1 MDGDVFAGLRHQLGV
16 SQERLAAMLD
26 VHPVTVNKWERVKRP
41 ITRVVEL
48 AMWGLIF
55 IDKNRQQAR
64 PARGGGEG
72 E

>member
-1 MDGDVFAGLRHQLGV
+1 
-16 SQERLAAMLD
+16 
-26 VHPVTVNKWERVKRP
+26 VNKWERGKRP